1 MVTLIL
7 VITALNKEFI
17 RSWLCSKAP
26 NLRIDNLWKNN
37 LHNHK
42 NYNVTDISTWGVFS
56 DVLVLFL
63 FTLDSTGGYVIYDS

>member
-7 VITALNKEFI
+7 VMTALNKEFI

-26 NLRIDNLWKNN
+26 ILRINNLWQKN

-42 NYNVTDISTWGVFS
+42 NYNVTDIST
-56 DVLVLFL
+56 
-63 FTLDSTGGYVIYDS
+63 

>member
-26 NLRIDNLWKNN
+26 NLRINNLWKKN
-37 LHNHK
+37 LHSHK
-42 NYNVTDISTWGVFS
+42 NYNLTDIS
-56 DVLVLFL
+56 
-63 FTLDSTGGYVIYDS
+63 I